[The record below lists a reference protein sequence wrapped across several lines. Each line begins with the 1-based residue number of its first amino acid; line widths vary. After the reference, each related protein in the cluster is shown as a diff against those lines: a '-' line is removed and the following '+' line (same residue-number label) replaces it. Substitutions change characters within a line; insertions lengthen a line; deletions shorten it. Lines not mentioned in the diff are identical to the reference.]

1 VGRFDESV
9 AELRRAQQLDPL
21 SLEAGTFLGLSF
33 LRAHQYDQAIE
44 QLQKVLD
51 MDATFWIAR
60 LYLGWVYEAKG
71 QLPDA
76 LAELQ
81 RARQLNGSHL
91 ILGSLGQAYALSGKT
106 DEAKKILKELLT
118 DSRRRYVSS
127 HSIAIIYAGLG
138 EKDAPFEWLEKA
150 YEQRSEVMSL
160 LKFDTRLDSLH
171 SDPRFAAL
179 TRRVG
184 LPQ

>member
-1 VGRFDESV
+1 
-9 AELRRAQQLDPL
+9 
-21 SLEAGTFLGLSF
+21 
-33 LRAHQYDQAIE
+33 
-44 QLQKVLD
+44 
-51 MDATFWIAR
+51 
-60 LYLGWVYEAKG
+60 
-71 QLPDA
+71 
-76 LAELQ
+76 
-81 RARQLNGSHL
+81 
-91 ILGSLGQAYALSGKT
+91 LSGKT